1 MLIFEFVIEHG
12 RTTPSPEQKK
22 NTIQTNLSLESNDE
36 ENDDLVVDNLFKM
49 PLMPSAVQVMIDN
62 MESADKSRLRQ
73 DLGIKSHRSSASY

>member
-73 DLGIKSHRSSASY
+73 DLGIKSHRSSASH